1 MATSS
6 LTTGA
11 DQDQEQG
18 AISCHMES
26 QIKVTEGLLFHAQA
40 MGQTSDPQVQIEA
53 AKWEL
58 RLERELDDLRRKKK
72 EGG

>member
-1 MATSS
+1 
-6 LTTGA
+6 
-11 DQDQEQG
+11 
-18 AISCHMES
+18 MES